1 MDELL
6 QAVRSLNSAAMMF
19 LNGDISREMLADETQ
34 AMKGLLAHLDSPK
47 GRAQVNAMKQGPH
60 LLAACLAAAS
70 MLDDLGDSRAA
81 PILKILD
88 EAADRVISA

>member
-6 QAVRSLNSAAMMF
+6 EAVRRLNSTAMMH
-19 LNGDISREMLADETQ
+19 LNGDVSREMLASETR
-34 AMKGLLAHLDSPK
+34 AMKELLKHLSSPK
-47 GRAQVNAMKQGPH
+47 GRAQINAMKQGPH

-70 MLDDLGDSRAA
+70 MLDDLGDSRAV

-88 EAADRVISA
+88 DAASAVIAA